1 MSEEGEIAVGSS
13 LGPYRL
19 EEVVAEGGFGTVF
32 RAAGGPRGAAAV
44 KLLHAE
50 LAGSPEA
57 LARFQREVDVL
68 GRVRHPGI
76 AEVLE
81 VGRADD
87 GRPWF
92 AMELLAGDDLDAH
105 IANRG
110 RMTPGHALA
119 ILAPICDALA
129 RAHDAGVIHRDIKA
143 SNVFL
148 ADDGRVVLLDF
159 GIAKLSDPVLGV
171 GLTLSRQALGTP
183 SAMAPEQVAGR
194 AASERT
200 DVYGLGAL
208 LYHMLVGEPPFADS
222 SASVMQYLHCHAR
235 RPRPSARAALPAAID
250 DVVTTA
256 MSIEMDRRHAGPREL
271 LTACRAA
278 LGGDQTGG
286 EVRPALAVRVDVR
299 VEPDDDS
306 GELVRALDDAEAVW
320 SAARAHFCTRGFVPA
335 LEASESMLFVRPLAD
350 AEPDGVAE
358 FEQLVTDRAG
368 RHPAV
373 SVAVLSRSGDV
384 SFAGRAPLAGSLL
397 AIQDW

>member
-1 MSEEGEIAVGSS
+1 MSAEVTVGSR
-13 LGPYRL
+13 LGAYAL
-19 EEVVAEGGFGTVF
+19 EAIIAEGGFGTVF
-32 RAAGGPRGAAAV
+32 RASGGPRGAAAV

-57 LARFQREVDVL
+57 LARFAREVEVL
-68 GRVRHPGI
+68 RLVRHPGI
-76 AEVLE
+76 VEVLE

-92 AMELLAGDDLDAH
+92 AMELLDGVDLDSHLAR
-105 IANRG
+105 RG
-110 RMTPGHALA
+110 RLTPGAALA
-119 ILAPICDALA
+119 ILAPVCDALA

-159 GIAKLSDPVLGV
+159 GIAKLSDPFIGG

-200 DVYGLGAL
+200 DVYGLGVR

-235 RPRPSARAALPAAID
+235 RPRPSTRASLPAALD
-250 DVVTTA
+250 DVVATA
-256 MSIEMDRRHAGPREL
+256 MAIEVDRRHAGPREL
-271 LTACRAA
+271 HAACRAA
-278 LGGDQTGG
+278 VGAEETAGQ
-286 EVRPALAVRVDVR
+286 VRAALAVRVDVR
-299 VEPDDDS
+299 VGADADA
-306 GELVRALDDAEAVW
+306 GELGPALDDAEAVW

-350 AEPDGVAE
+350 AGPDGVAE
-358 FEQLVTDRAG
+358 FEQLVTERAG

-397 AIQDW
+397 AISDW